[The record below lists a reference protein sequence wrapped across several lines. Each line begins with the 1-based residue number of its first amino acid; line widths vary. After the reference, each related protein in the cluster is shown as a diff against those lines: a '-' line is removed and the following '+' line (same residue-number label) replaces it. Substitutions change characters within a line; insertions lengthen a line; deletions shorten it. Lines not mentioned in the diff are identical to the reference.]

1 MTKNELE
8 EILEKENLLSIY
20 ISDEKMQK
28 RYAKYED
35 SINHQNIYGIRREKE
50 GRYRAYITGTERGG
64 WGIERGKGFDTEE
77 EACEYLYKI
86 ISLEFKIAVEHGY
99 MTPDGEILA
108 EDDESNYW
116 S

>member
-35 SINHQNIYGIRREKE
+35 SINHQNIYGIRWGCLTRKKT
-50 GRYRAYITGTERGG
+50 ACSKTPTATANSIPTG
-64 WGIERGKGFDTEE
+64 
-77 EACEYLYKI
+77 
-86 ISLEFKIAVEHGY
+86 AV
-99 MTPDGEILA
+99 
-108 EDDESNYW
+108 
-116 S
+116 